1 MSFPVD
7 DIIPLIPQKPP
18 FVMVGKLLFTDE
30 EITRSS
36 FMVDA
41 VNVLV
46 KAGYFQESGLL
57 ENMAQTAA
65 LGAGYLAQSENRPVI
80 SGYIAV
86 VNNLEVFNLPKV
98 NDELITETKIENR
111 IFNVTVISGKVW
123 NKGELVASGEMKVF
137 AAAE

>member
-1 MSFPVD
+1 
-7 DIIPLIPQKPP
+7 
-18 FVMVGKLLFTDE
+18 MVQASCCLPMR

-46 KAGYFQESGLL
+46 KDGYFQESGLL

>member
-7 DIIPLIPQKPP
+7 DIIALIPQKPP
-18 FVMVGKLLFTDE
+18 FIMVSKLLFTDE

-36 FMVDA
+36 FLVDA
-41 VNVLV
+41 ANVLV
-46 KAGYFQESGLL
+46 KDGYFQESGLL

-65 LGAGYLAQSENRPVI
+65 LGAGYLALKESRQVV

-98 NDELITETKIENR
+98 NDELVTETKIENR

-123 NKGELVASGEMKVF
+123 NKGELVASGEMKLF

>member
-1 MSFPVD
+1 MSFRVD
-7 DIIPLIPQKPP
+7 DIIALIPQKPP
-18 FVMVGKLLFTDE
+18 FVMVSKLLFTDE

-36 FMVDA
+36 FIIDA
-41 VNVLV
+41 ANVLV
-46 KAGYFQESGLL
+46 KDGIFQESGLL

-86 VNNLEVFNLPKV
+86 VNNLEIFDLPKV

-123 NKGELVASGEMKVF
+123 NSGNLIASGEMKLF
-137 AAAE
+137 AAGE